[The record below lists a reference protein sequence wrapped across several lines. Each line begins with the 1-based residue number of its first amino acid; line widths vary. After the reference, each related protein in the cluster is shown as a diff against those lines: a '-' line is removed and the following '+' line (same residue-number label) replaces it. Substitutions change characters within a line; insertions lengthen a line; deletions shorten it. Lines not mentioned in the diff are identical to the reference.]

1 MTPRILVVDDD
12 EAVRYTLVETL
23 SALGAEIVT
32 ARDGKQ
38 ALERLAAEPFHLVIT
53 DLRMPRADGM
63 AVLHAALA
71 LSAPPKVLVVTAHGS
86 ERTAVEA
93 MKAGAHD
100 YFRKPFDVDEIL
112 AVASRALETVRL
124 KADNARLR
132 DVLAVSRTL
141 LFASPAMEQLAE
153 WIARVAP
160 RDVTVLITGES
171 GTGKERVADAIVASS
186 RRASKP
192 VVRFNCAA
200 IAKDLAA
207 AELFGHT
214 KGAFTGAD
222 RARPGLFREADG
234 GTLLLDEVAE
244 LDLDVQ
250 AQLLRVLQTGEV
262 RPVGQ
267 DKAETVDVRLVA
279 LTHRDLEAQVAAGTF
294 RDDLRWRLDVVRLHV
309 PPLRD
314 RPEDIVLLA
323 RHFLER
329 YTKRF
334 GVDPGRVP
342 EVLWDRLRAWHWPG
356 NVRELEHAIERMVA
370 LSPDGALDLALVPGA
385 AAASAPAELDLKSRV
400 DAFERGLVVEAL
412 RAAGGNRSEAARRL
426 AIARVTLYEK
436 LAKYGLHT
444 RPGGSD
450 QE

>member
-32 ARDGKQ
+32 ARDGRE
-38 ALERLAAEPFHLVIT
+38 ALDRLAAESFHLVIT
-53 DLRMPRADGM
+53 DLRMPGANGM

-71 LSAPPKVLVVTAHGS
+71 LSSPPKVLVVTAHGS

-100 YFRKPFDVDEIL
+100 YFRKPFDVDEVL

-124 KADNARLR
+124 RADNARLR
-132 DVLAVSRTL
+132 DVLTVSRTL

-153 WIARVAP
+153 WIARVSP

-186 RRASKP
+186 RRANKP

-250 AQLLRVLQTGEV
+250 AQLLRVLQTGEI

-267 DKAETVDVRLVA
+267 DKVDTVDVRLVA

-309 PPLRD
+309 PPLRE
-314 RPEDIVLLA
+314 RPEDVVLLA

-334 GVDPGRVP
+334 GTDPGRVP
-342 EVLWDRLRAWHWPG
+342 EQLWDRLRAWQWPG

-370 LSPDGALDLALVPGA
+370 LSPDGTLDLALLPGGA
-385 AAASAPAELDLKSRV
+385 TAPSPTELDLKSRV
-400 DAFERGLVVEAL
+400 DAFERGLIVDAL
-412 RAAGGNRSEAARRL
+412 KAAGGNRSEAARRMG
-426 AIARVTLYEK
+426 IARVTLYEK
-436 LAKYGLHT
+436 LAKHGLQ
-444 RPGGSD
+444 D
-450 QE
+450 